1 MRTVI
6 ARPQPLDDGAR
17 RTFDVFR
24 EIASALMQAYIDEG
38 VDRVDVALDAL
49 LESERRLLRSIPAD
63 DQSRLAELLRVLADA
78 ML

>member
-1 MRTVI
+1 MEGST
-6 ARPQPLDDGAR
+6 DR
-17 RTFDVFR
+17 RVRLVQLT
-24 EIASALMQAYIDEG
+24 DEG